1 VEKPKISIIIPVY
14 NVEKYLKRCVD
25 SLLCQTLK
33 DIEIILVDDSSTD
46 NSPRICD
53 EYLKTDER
61 VKVIHKP
68 NQGAGMARNS
78 GLEIANG
85 DYVGFVDS
93 DDYVDLNMYKAL
105 YDTAVK
111 YDADLVMS
119 GVRYVDGNMFEK
131 QGEIIEKSF
140 FDADTVFETEND
152 IKKLRL
158 GIVGAPPEAKD
169 DSRYGMSVWK
179 NLFRRDV
186 IVNNNLKF
194 MSEREILSEDALFM
208 IDYISVINKAVGI
221 NGAFYNYCRNEDS
234 ISKSYKKDR
243 FDKSMYFLDEIEK
256 RFQND
261 TDEYKIYLDRFIQ
274 AFCRVVCSQEIMY
287 ASDNNI
293 KYKDL
298 KKRLKT
304 ICNNDMV
311 KKVLKTYP
319 LGKLPVKQAIFAF
332 AVKHR
337 LYLVQKIVVGL
348 RRAKG

>member
-1 VEKPKISIIIPVY
+1 MEKPKISIIIPVY
-14 NVEKYLKRCVD
+14 NVEKYLNRCVD
-25 SLLCQTLK
+25 SLLGQTLK

-46 NSPRICD
+46 NSPGICD
-53 EYLKTDER
+53 EYLKADER
-61 VKVIHKP
+61 VRVIHKP

-78 GLEIANG
+78 GLEIAKG

-111 YDADLVMS
+111 HNADLVMS

-140 FDADTVFETEND
+140 FDDDTVFETEND

-179 NLFRRDV
+179 NLLRRDV

-332 AVKHR
+332 AVKYR
-337 LYLVQKIVVGL
+337 LYLVQKIIVCL

>member
-1 VEKPKISIIIPVY
+1 MEKPKISIIIPVY
-14 NVEKYLKRCVD
+14 NVEKYLNRCVD
-25 SLLCQTLK
+25 SLLGQTLK

-78 GLEIANG
+78 GLEIAKG

-179 NLFRRDV
+179 NLLRRDV

-298 KKRLKT
+298 KKRLKS

-332 AVKHR
+332 AVKYR
-337 LYLVQKIVVGL
+337 LYLVQKIIVGL